1 MSTIFGFGSKKKSGG
16 SGGSGGK
23 KPFVPYSKAG
33 RGKKQWKKQ
42 WN

>member
-1 MSTIFGFGSKKKSGG
+1 MFGFGKKKSGG
-16 SGGSGGK
+16 GGSGGSSK